1 MGTRS
6 CRSTCK
12 CHDNTVR
19 PSPSSLPFD
28 IVDRYVGKYE
38 GKDGFNI
45 QVTREGESVFMKL
58 GSDRVLLE
66 PRSTRDFTF
75 VGVDGGLEFKLD
87 SSGMPDSCYFRT
99 SGGETPLS
107 RHRQ

>member
-1 MGTRS
+1 
-6 CRSTCK
+6 
-12 CHDNTVR
+12 
-19 PSPSSLPFD
+19 
-28 IVDRYVGKYE
+28 
-38 GKDGFNI
+38 
-45 QVTREGESVFMKL
+45 MKL